1 MEKMLK
7 KNIWNHFVVCLKL
20 TQHCTSTIIKF
31 FFNFKKLGNE
41 SRRLAYF
48 PFGLLKFRVLG
59 QSSEGKMQEHNTKPL
74 NNIACEDSGQSW
86 QKEKKQYLCF
96 LQQKETLENVS
107 KILDSNWV
115 LPLDH
120 CVIIVKLFS

>member
-1 MEKMLK
+1 
-7 KNIWNHFVVCLKL
+7 
-20 TQHCTSTIIKF
+20 
-31 FFNFKKLGNE
+31 
-41 SRRLAYF
+41 
-48 PFGLLKFRVLG
+48 
-59 QSSEGKMQEHNTKPL
+59 MQEHNTKPL

-115 LPLDH
+115 LSLDH